1 VALTRRQIFVRRRI
15 AVFGSLALL
24 LGVAFYL
31 PMTLLAPLAPA
42 TAVVTKPN
50 LLPADTA
57 KLSWPGYGGSAIGAV
72 GFDGVLGQAGATT
85 PLPMASITKVVTALV
100 VLDAKPLTVGEEGPK
115 VTMTAADV
123 ALYRHYLSLDGKVA
137 SVRPGLVF
145 TQHELLQ
152 IALIDSANNYA
163 ASLAVWAFGSE
174 DAYVTAARA
183 WVAKHQLTSMTITEP
198 TGIDPADAANTA
210 DLISL
215 GKLALAD
222 PVISAIVRTPSITI
236 HDIGAITNTNDL
248 LGSSGVDGIKTG
260 TLNTSGANLLFSAD
274 YPVGG
279 STVTVVG
286 VVLGGSDHAQLD
298 VDIRALLDG
307 VKAGFHEVTL
317 ARTGQVYA
325 RYTTGW
331 GQQVTAVA
339 KKSARVVTWSD
350 TAVTSTVTAK
360 PVTTGTRG
368 EDVGSIVFRAA
379 GQTVSVPIELSRT
392 ISDPGAGWRLAHPG
406 LLVGAP

>member
-1 VALTRRQIFVRRRI
+1 M
-15 AVFGSLALL
+15 FGSLALL

-42 TAVVTKPN
+42 TAVVTKAS
-50 LLPADTA
+50 LLPGDAAQLT
-57 KLSWPGYGGSAIGAV
+57 WPGYGGSAIGAV
-72 GFDGVLGQAGATT
+72 GFDGVLGQAGAKT
-85 PLPMASITKVVTALV
+85 PLPMASITKIVTALV
-100 VLDAKPLTVGEEGPK
+100 VLEAKPLKVGEDGPK
-115 VTMTAADV
+115 VTMTSADV

-145 TQHELLQ
+145 TQHELMQ

-163 ASLAVWAFGSE
+163 ASLAIWAYGSE

-183 WVAKHQLTSMTITEP
+183 WVAKHQLSSMTITDP
-198 TGIDPADAANTA
+198 TGIDPADAASTA
-210 DLISL
+210 DLVTL
-215 GKLALAD
+215 GKLALAN
-222 PVISAIVRTPSITI
+222 PVIAAIVRTPSITV
-236 HDIGAITNTNDL
+236 HDIGAISNTNDL

-298 VDIRALLDG
+298 TDIRALLAE

-317 ARTGQVYA
+317 ATTGQVYA
-325 RYTTGW
+325 RYTTDW

-339 KKSARVVTWSD
+339 EKSARIVTWSD
-350 TAVTSTVTAK
+350 TAVTSAVTAK
-360 PVTTGTRG
+360 QVTTGTRG
-368 EDVGSIVFRAA
+368 EDVGSVVFRAA
-379 GQTVSVPIELSRT
+379 GQTVSVPIGLSGAVN
-392 ISDPGAGWRLAHPG
+392 DPGAGWRLTHPG